1 MLAHYFKT
9 TFRHIKRNK
18 INFSFKLGGLALALF
33 SLLIIVLY
41 VSYQLSFDRFHREY
55 ENVYRVNS
63 NRDEDGKIVPYSMVP
78 PAIGPALKETF
89 PEVIAYTR
97 MGVSSRVMIQYHE
110 KLFRLIGFV
119 EADSSIFSVLSFKFL
134 RGNETAL
141 HQPGSIVL
149 TQNLSKQIFGD
160 EDPMDKVITSPDH
173 SNRMLTVRG
182 IVEDFPLNS
191 HLLINAIHSFG
202 ALQSTDLNSWK
213 ITWDGSVNLYLRLS
227 SNADPAALSIKTLPL
242 LRKNLAKSED
252 GSEKRFS
259 LCLQPITDIY
269 LGEVLKMEFNK
280 KGNALYVYIF
290 SLLGIFLLVIAC
302 INYVNLSIADF
313 DTRTREIGV
322 RKVLGARKA
331 QIGFQVALEAVL
343 ISTLA
348 LLISIV
354 LLYLA
359 FPIVNQMLDP
369 NLRLE
374 MLMTTNVIILA
385 GIVILL
391 IVFFSA
397 AYPSYRL
404 ALSTPTQ
411 ELKPNATYG
420 NNMSV
425 GKMLLLVQYAVSI
438 LCISTTVVVGRQLSF
453 VHETDLGY
461 DRTHVVSLVMPDEY
475 PSERVSILKNELG
488 RLAGVEAVSYS
499 YYLMPVSTYFKG
511 WYQVERNGKMEKIL
525 LNEMFVDHDYFET
538 MGIKVMSGR
547 NFDKANTSD
556 ASTAFII
563 NETAAKELGWANAL
577 GKRMKVGY
585 ADETQAMPEGT
596 VVGVVKD
603 FHTLSLHK
611 KIEPVVLRL
620 QYDSWPGNSL
630 NVKVQGS
637 LSKMLPVITAT
648 YEKLMP
654 GFLADARV
662 LEDLHKRQYQHEHN
676 AFATLQVGTVIVILI
691 SVFGIFSLS
700 LYMSVKRMK
709 EFGIRKVLGATV
721 QQIASLH
728 IFYFIKI
735 VLPAN
740 MLALPLAYWLMKA
753 WLNDFAYRTE
763 LNSLIFLA
771 ISCVSFLLVIISGG
785 YAALKAGRMNP
796 VDVLKIQ

>member
-9 TFRHIKRNK
+9 TFRHIGRNK
-18 INFSFKLGGLALALF
+18 INFGFKLGGLTLALF

-41 VSYQLSFDRFHREY
+41 VSYQLSFDKFHDEY
-55 ENVYRVNS
+55 ENIYRVNS
-63 NRDEDGKIVPYSMVP
+63 NRDEGGKVVPYSMVP
-78 PAIGPALKETF
+78 PAIGPALKEAL
-89 PEVIAYTR
+89 PEVTAYTR
-97 MGVSSRVMIQYHE
+97 MGVSSRVMIQYQE
-110 KLFRLIGFV
+110 KLFRLTGFV
-119 EADSSIFSVLSFKFL
+119 EADSSIFNVLSFKFL
-134 RGNETAL
+134 RGNKTAL

-149 TQNLSKQIFGD
+149 TQSLARQIFGD

-173 SNRMLTVRG
+173 ANRMLNVRG

-202 ALQSTDLNSWK
+202 SLQNTDLNSWK
-213 ITWDGSVNLYLRLS
+213 ISWDGSVNLYVRLTS
-227 SNADPAALSIKTLPL
+227 DADPEAWRIKTTSL

-259 LCLQPITDIY
+259 LYLQPITDIY
-269 LGEVLKMEFNK
+269 LDEMLKMEFNK

-290 SLLGIFLLVIAC
+290 SLLGMFLLAIAC

-313 DTRTREIGV
+313 DTRRREIGV
-322 RKVLGARKA
+322 RKVLGAQKT

-348 LLISIV
+348 LLISVV
-354 LLYLA
+354 LLYVT
-359 FPIVNQMLDP
+359 FPVVNQMLDP
-369 NLRLE
+369 NLRFE
-374 MLMTTNVIILA
+374 MLMTTNVMTLA

-391 IVFFSA
+391 IVIFSA

-404 ALSTPTQ
+404 ALPAPAQ

-420 NNMSV
+420 DNMSV
-425 GKMLLLVQYAVSI
+425 GKMLLLVQYAISI
-438 LCISTTVVVGRQLSF
+438 LCICATVVVSRQLSF
-453 VHETDLGY
+453 VQETDLGY
-461 DRTHVVSLVMPDEY
+461 DRTHVVSLIMPDEY
-475 PSERVSILKNELG
+475 PSERVSVLKNELA
-488 RLAGVEAVSYS
+488 RLAGVEVVSYS

-511 WYQVERNGKMEKIL
+511 WYQVERKGKLEKIL

-538 MGIKVMSGR
+538 MGIKVTSGR
-547 NFDKANTSD
+547 NFDKANASD
-556 ASTAFII
+556 ARTAFVI
-563 NETAAKELGWANAL
+563 NETAAKELGWANPL
-577 GKRMKVGY
+577 GKRMKAGY
-585 ADETQAMPEGT
+585 ADEMREMSEGT
-596 VVGVVKD
+596 VIGVVKD

-620 QYDSWPGNSL
+620 QYDAWPGNSL
-630 NVKVQGS
+630 NIKVRGT
-637 LSKMLPVITAT
+637 LSKMLPAITAM

-662 LEDLHKRQYQHEHN
+662 LEDLYKRQYQHEHH
-676 AFATLQVGTVIVILI
+676 ALATLQVGTVIVILI
-691 SVFGIFSLS
+691 SALGIFSLS

-721 QQIASLH
+721 QQIISLH
-728 IFYFIKI
+728 ISYFIKI
-735 VLPAN
+735 VLLAN
-740 MLALPLAYWLMKA
+740 ILALPLACWLMKA

-763 LNSLIFLA
+763 LNSLIFLTVM
-771 ISCVSFLLVIISGG
+771 CVSFLLVIISGG
-785 YAALKAGRMNP
+785 YAALRAGRMNP

>member
-9 TFRHIKRNK
+9 TFRHIRRNK
-18 INFSFKLGGLALALF
+18 INFGFKLGGLTLALF

-41 VSYQLSFDRFHREY
+41 LSYQLSFDKFHSEC

-63 NRDEDGKIVPYSMVP
+63 NRDEDGKVVPYSMVP
-78 PAIGPALKETF
+78 PAIGPALKEAL
-89 PEVIAYTR
+89 PEVTAYTR

-110 KLFRLIGFV
+110 KLFRLTGFV
-119 EADSSIFSVLSFKFL
+119 EADSTIFNVLSFKFL
-134 RGNETAL
+134 RGNKTAL
-141 HQPGSIVL
+141 HLPGSIVL
-149 TQNLSKQIFGD
+149 TRSLAKQIFGD
-160 EDPMDKVITSPDH
+160 EDPMDKVITSADH
-173 SNRMLTVRG
+173 SNRMLNVRG
-182 IVEDFPLNS
+182 IVEDFPSNS
-191 HLLINAIHSFG
+191 NLLINAIHSFG
-202 ALQSTDLNSWK
+202 ALQNADLNSWK

-227 SNADPAALSIKTLPL
+227 SDADPEAFHIKTVSL

-259 LCLQPITDIY
+259 LYLQPITSIY
-269 LGEVLKMEFNK
+269 LSKVLKMEFNK

-322 RKVLGARKA
+322 RKVLGARKT
-331 QIGFQVALEAVL
+331 QIGFQVVLEAIL

-348 LLISIV
+348 LGISIV

-359 FPIVNQMLDP
+359 FPTVTQMLDP
-369 NLRLE
+369 NLRFE
-374 MLMTTNVIILA
+374 MLMDTDVMRLT

-391 IVFFSA
+391 LVIFSS

-404 ALSTPTQ
+404 ALPAPAQ

-461 DRTHVVSLVMPDEY
+461 DRTQVVSLIMPDEY
-475 PSERVSILKNELG
+475 PSEKVSVLKNELG
-488 RLAGVEAVSYS
+488 RLAGVETVSYS

-511 WYQVERNGKMEKIL
+511 WYQVEKNGKMEKIL

-538 MGIKVMSGR
+538 MGIKVMAGR
-547 NFDKANTSD
+547 NFDKSNASD

-563 NETAAKELGWANAL
+563 NETAAKELGWANPL
-577 GKRMKVGY
+577 GKRMKAGY
-585 ADETQAMPEGT
+585 ANETQGISEGT

-611 KIEPVVLRL
+611 RIEPVVLRL

-630 NVKVQGS
+630 NVKVRGS
-637 LSKMLPVITAT
+637 LSEMLPVITAT

-654 GFLADARV
+654 GFLADVRV
-662 LEDLHKRQYQHEHN
+662 LEDVYKRQYQNEHN
-676 AFATLQVGTVIVILI
+676 AFATLQAGSVIAILI
-691 SVFGIFSLS
+691 SALGIFSLS
-700 LYMSVKRMK
+700 WYMAVKRMK
-709 EFGIRKVLGATV
+709 EFVIRKVLGATV
-721 QQIASLH
+721 QQIVSLH
-728 IFYFIKI
+728 IFYFVKI
-735 VLPAN
+735 VLLAN
-740 MLALPLAYWLMKA
+740 ILALPLAYWLMKA

-771 ISCVSFLLVIISGG
+771 VTGVSLLLVIISGG